1 LLFFWPQTADADHPS
16 TCVAEERAVS
26 SSSYR
31 LRTAD
36 HGLLPI
42 LFLDCVTHSTK
53 CLLCNPAA
61 PRSGITLALLIPT
74 SMTRRLAAIV
84 KRFAP
89 ALLICMCVLFAGTAS
104 ANIQALD
111 TIQQAAEQFVRSHL
125 PDAKAKHYVSAASL
139 DSRLRLK
146 QCDVPLEAFSNTSD
160 IAARVTVGVRCTAA
174 APWTIYV
181 PVTIEVEVPVLVLRR
196 ALARRARVMLT
207 DVEPQ
212 VRRLPGSAANFITDI
227 ASLQGHRLKRAL
239 PAGTA
244 ITVDALTPDILV
256 RRGQQVTLIAAVGG
270 IEIRAQGNA
279 LTEGGAQD
287 RVRVQ
292 NVTSLKVVEGVV
304 ESDSVVRVGL

>member
-1 LLFFWPQTADADHPS
+1 MKRIA
-16 TCVAEERAVS
+16 
-26 SSSYR
+26 
-31 LRTAD
+31 
-36 HGLLPI
+36 
-42 LFLDCVTHSTK
+42 
-53 CLLCNPAA
+53 
-61 PRSGITLALLIPT
+61 LALL
-74 SMTRRLAAIV
+74 LW
-84 KRFAP
+84 
-89 ALLICMCVLFAGTAS
+89 MCVLFAGTAS
-104 ANIQALD
+104 ANIQTLD
-111 TIQQAAEQFVRSHL
+111 SIQQAAEHFVRSHL
-125 PDAKAKHYVSAASL
+125 PDGKAKHYVSAASL

-160 IAARVTVGVRCTAA
+160 IGTRVTVGVRCTAA

-181 PVTIEVEVPVLVLRR
+181 PVTVEVEVPVLVLRR

-270 IEIRAQGNA
+270 IEIRAKGNA
-279 LTEGGAQD
+279 LTEGGVQD